1 MSYKEKWY
9 KIKNCDNL
17 LGKMLLAVIQF
28 KVERQVLCIINI
40 FYSNR
45 IIVSLA
51 LPLIP
56 LNIVQYNLCHCGVT
70 KISSFEF
77 KDKRY
82 GVDGEEQKDDDD
94 GDAIAMLKEFFEK
107 YSVPKEM
114 KIYWLHFH

>member
-1 MSYKEKWY
+1 
-9 KIKNCDNL
+9 
-17 LGKMLLAVIQF
+17 MLLAVIQF